1 MTEHDLDAELA
12 ARLRNAQWFAGGLLA
27 FMALLFVA
35 SRWLVADWPQ
45 IGVIVAFSEAALI
58 GGLADWFAVTA
69 LFRHPLGIPIP
80 HTAIVPARKNEIGR
94 ALARFVGDNFLVGAA
109 VEKRLER
116 AALTQR
122 LGDWLQVEANAKR
135 LSRDVSKVIDWFV
148 RSIDSSELRSGLRR
162 MLTDVAQRIPVNE
175 AVAAIVNVFATGNNA
190 QLLIDQLT
198 QFGRQQ
204 LDRNRLSIRTRIEER
219 SPWWM
224 PRFVDE
230 EIFDQLVSEF
240 ERLLNE
246 IGENQDHPARTE
258 FNERL
263 LTLRERLIADEA
275 MAERCEYLRD
285 EFFRNEAVQH
295 FLQAIWDKTR
305 EALHAELQDETSDVR
320 SSIEREIQHIGS
332 LLSGDV
338 TAQRQLDG
346 WFKEAIVYLV
356 EQYRGPLS
364 EIISDTVAEWDAR
377 STADRIEL
385 HIGKDLQFIRVN
397 GTLVGGLVGVAIYL
411 VSGVF
416 L

>member
-1 MTEHDLDAELA
+1 MTEHDLDAELT
-12 ARLRNAQWFAGGLLA
+12 ARLRKAQWFAGGLLA
-27 FMALLFVA
+27 FMALVFIA

-116 AALTQR
+116 AALTRR

-135 LSRDVSKVIDWFV
+135 LSRDVSNVVDWFL
-148 RSIDSSELRSGLRR
+148 RSIDSSELRGGLRR

-224 PRFVDE
+224 PKFVDE

-240 ERLLNE
+240 ESLLSE
-246 IGENQDHPARTE
+246 IGENQDHPARRE

-263 LTLRERLIADEA
+263 LTLRERLIQDEA

-320 SSIEREIQHIGS
+320 SSIEREIQHVGG

-346 WFKEAIVYLV
+346 WFREAIVYVV

-397 GTLVGGLVGVAIYL
+397 GTLVGGLVGVVIYL